1 MKTICKLVIIASG
14 LWLTLPAL
22 PQTQTASYRPIQIS
36 FVPYFGTNGFKTD
49 SIVNAVS
56 INILAGSVYDVRALE
71 LGSLVNIVRHD
82 SRGFQAAGLVNLTS
96 RLEGVQAAGLVNEA
110 KTAKGLQLA
119 GLVNQAGGGNAGQ
132 VSGLVNH
139 AQDSA
144 GFQMAGL
151 INHARQ
157 VETFQVAAMV
167 NNSNQ
172 TKTLQVAGLVN
183 QTAGETGIQVS
194 GLVNHARY
202 VKHLQLGVVNIADST
217 GGFPLGVFNF
227 IKNGYHQLELSANE
241 IFYANVAY
249 RSGIR
254 QFHTIVTAG
263 IDFTNLAFPLWTY
276 GSGLGTTL
284 PVSHNVAIDMDV
296 LFQNVIKG
304 GTVDNNYLYKFDLG
318 VDWHILPSRS
328 LYIGV
333 SYNFL
338 TTDLRQSHYT
348 DYYSDIAP
356 YSIHNRNVLHHNL
369 REWVGFKAALRF
381 F

>member
-1 MKTICKLVIIASG
+1 MIIAAG
-14 LWLTLPAL
+14 LWLSIPAL
-22 PQTQTASYRPIQIS
+22 PQTHTEWFRPIQVS

-56 INILAGSVYDVRALE
+56 INILAGSVYEVRALE
-71 LGSLVNIVRHD
+71 LGSLVNIVRHE
-82 SRGFQAAGLVNLTS
+82 SRGFQGAGLVNITS
-96 RLEGVQAAGLVNEA
+96 GLQGVQAAGLVNKA

-119 GLVNQAGGGNAGQ
+119 GLVNQAGGGNASQ

-139 AQDSA
+139 AADSA
-144 GFQMAGL
+144 GFQVAGL
-151 INHARQ
+151 VNQARQ
-157 VETFQVAAMV
+157 AASFQIAGLF
-167 NNSNQ
+167 NNSNH
-172 TKTLQVAGLVN
+172 TKTLQVAGLIN

-202 VKHLQLGVVNIADST
+202 VKYLQLGVVNIADSAA
-217 GGFPLGVFNF
+217 GVPIGVFNF
-227 IKNGYHQLELSANE
+227 IKNGYHQLEISANE
-241 IFYANVAY
+241 LFYANVAY

-263 IDFTNLAFPLWTY
+263 IDFTHLTFPLWTY
-276 GSGLGTTL
+276 GTGLGTTI
-284 PVSHNVAIDMDV
+284 PVSRKAAIDMDV

-304 GTVDNNYLYKFDLG
+304 GYVHNNYLYKFDLG

-338 TTDLRQSHYT
+338 TTDLRQPHYT

-356 YSIHNRNVLHHNL
+356 YAIHNRNVLNHNL

-381 F
+381 L